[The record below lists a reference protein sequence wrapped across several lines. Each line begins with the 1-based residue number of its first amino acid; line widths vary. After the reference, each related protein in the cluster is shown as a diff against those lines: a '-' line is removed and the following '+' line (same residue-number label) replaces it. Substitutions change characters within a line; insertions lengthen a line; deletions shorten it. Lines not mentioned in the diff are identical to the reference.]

1 MRGGGRRR
9 KANAVIK
16 CILRGARGGWRGRR
30 GGWGLSSMVWMRMRM
45 RMGGMGM
52 RMKKMQTL
60 FSLLFAFVCEVGGGR
75 VCAEGGK

>member
-1 MRGGGRRR
+1 MGVEQYGVDEDRMR
-9 KANAVIK
+9 I
-16 CILRGARGGWRGRR
+16 I
-30 GGWGLSSMVWMRMRM
+30 GWGDGMR
-45 RMGGMGM
+45 M